1 MQDKVKILMLGERS
15 VGKSSLLNRY
25 IDDKFDDAIHATLG
39 VEYKQKIITN
49 GDSQLTVQ
57 VWDTAGQ
64 ERFRYIAPIYYR
76 NAQGIPMV
84 YSVVDRDSFNQVQ
97 TWMDYLKDQVDNQL
111 ISIILVA
118 NKCDLENRNVTTSEG
133 QELAQLYSVK
143 YYECS
148 AKTGTQVKEMYQEL
162 VNQILSKRI
171 QNNDQS
177 LRLRI
182 FTQDQ
187 VDNTQPQ
194 KCC

>member
-25 IDDKFDDAIHATLG
+25 IDDKFYDTIQATLG

-49 GDSQLTVQ
+49 GESQLTVQ

-76 NAQGIPMV
+76 NAQGVPMV

-133 QELAQLYSVK
+133 QQLAQLYSVR
-143 YYECS
+143 YFECS
-148 AKTGTQVKEMYQEL
+148 AKTGSQVKEMYSEL
-162 VNQILSKRI
+162 VQQILSKRI

-177 LRLRI
+177 QRLRN
-182 FTQDQ
+182 FPQDQ